1 MINRRHILK
10 TAGSLAAMGAFGTGL
25 GIGPGLGRAA
35 FAQTPTMT
43 TVCKIVGVPYF
54 SLLGEGLAEAGR
66 QFGIQSD
73 MIGPAQVDPAQQVRL
88 VEDVI
93 AKKVNVLGLIPL
105 DVKVLAPVVQRARD
119 AGIIVITQEGPDM
132 EGRTWDVEMVD
143 SKAFGEA
150 MMQSL
155 ATQMGQKGDYIC
167 IVGTLTTPLHNL
179 WCDAAIAYQKAN
191 YPEMTLVADRFPGAD
206 QIDTTE
212 QVVRNALQAYPG
224 LRGVI
229 GFGSN
234 GPIGAGNVVRQRRL
248 SNRLSVTGF
257 ALPSQAQPLIEA
269 GALKETFLWSP
280 KEVGEALVA
289 VASLAL
295 KNAEFTTGMDIPG
308 IGKATVDSDKRIIS
322 VERMLVLNKETMP
335 DLLKLGI

>member
-1 MINRRHILK
+1 VNRRQFLK
-10 TAGSLAAMGAFGTGL
+10 SASAIAAASTF
-25 GIGPGLGRAA
+25 GIGLETPA
-35 FAQTPTMT
+35 FAANPTMT

-54 SLLGEGLAEAGR
+54 SLLEKGLNQSGKK
-66 QFGIQSD
+66 FGIDST
-73 MIGPAQVDPAQQVRL
+73 MVGPAQVDPAQQVRL

-93 AKKVNVLGLIPL
+93 AKKVDVLGLIPL

-119 AGIIVITQEGPDM
+119 AGIVVITQEGPDM

-143 SKAFGEA
+143 SKKFGEE
-150 MMQSL
+150 MMKSL
-155 ATQMGQKGDYIC
+155 ARQMGEKGDYIC

-191 YPEMTLVADRFPGAD
+191 YPNMKLVADRFPGAD

-212 QVVRNALQAYPG
+212 QVVRNALQAYPN

-234 GPIGAGNVVRQRRL
+234 GPIGAGNIVRQRRL
-248 SNRLSVTGF
+248 MSKLSVTGF

-295 KNAEFTTGMDIPG
+295 KKAEFKTGMEIPG
-308 IGKATVDSDKRIIS
+308 IGKANVDPDKKIIS
-322 VERMLVLNKETMP
+322 VERMLVLNKETLP
-335 DLLKLGI
+335 ELIKLGI

>member
-1 MINRRHILK
+1 MLRRQLLK
-10 TAGSLAAMGAFGTGL
+10 SAAAIAAAAATG
-25 GIGPGLGRAA
+25 ISFGRAA
-35 FAQTPTMT
+35 LAANPTMT

-54 SLLGEGLAEAGR
+54 SILGAGLEEAGKKV
-66 QFGIQSD
+66 GIDSN

-105 DVKVLAPVVQRARD
+105 DVKVLAPVVKRARD

-132 EGRTWDVEMVD
+132 DGRTWDVEMVD
-143 SKAFGEA
+143 STAFGEA
-150 MMQSL
+150 MMKSL
-155 ATQMGQKGDYIC
+155 AKQIGEEGDYIC

-191 YPEMTLVADRFPGAD
+191 YPKMTLVADRFPGAD

-212 QVVRNALQAYPG
+212 QVVRDALQAYPK
-224 LRGVI
+224 LKGVI

-234 GPIGAGNVVRQRRL
+234 GPIGAGNIVRKRKLQGKL
-248 SNRLSVTGF
+248 HVTGF
-257 ALPSQAQPLIEA
+257 ALPSQAGPLIEA
-269 GALKETFLWSP
+269 GALTETFLWSP

-289 VASLAL
+289 VAKLAL
-295 KNAEFTTGMDIPG
+295 DNAEFKTGMDIPG
-308 IGKATVDSDKRIIS
+308 IGKANVDHDKKIIS
-322 VERMLVLNKETMP
+322 VERMLVLNKETLP
-335 DLLKLGI
+335 ELAKLGI

>member
-1 MINRRHILK
+1 MNRRQVLK
-10 TAGSLAAMGAFGTGL
+10 SAGALATMSTFGTGFA
-25 GIGPGLGRAA
+25 RSA
-35 FAQTPTMT
+35 FAANPTMT

-54 SLLGEGLAEAGR
+54 SLLETGLVENGKK
-66 QFGIQSD
+66 FGIDSN
-73 MIGPAQVDPAQQVRL
+73 MVGPAQVDPAQQVRL

-93 AKKVNVLGLIPL
+93 AKKVDVLGLIPL

-119 AGIIVITQEGPDM
+119 AGIIVITQEGPDQ

-143 SKAFGEA
+143 SKKFGEE
-150 MMQSL
+150 MMKSL
-155 ATQMGQKGDYIC
+155 ARQMGEEGEYIC

-179 WCDAAIAYQKAN
+179 WCDAAIAYQQAN
-191 YPEMTLVADRFPGAD
+191 YPKMKLAADRFPGAD

-212 QVVRNALQAYPG
+212 QVVRNALQAYPN

-248 SNRLSVTGF
+248 SSKLSVTGF

-280 KEVGEALVA
+280 KEVGEAMVA
-289 VASLAL
+289 VASLVL
-295 KNAEFTTGMDIPG
+295 KKAEFTSGMDIPG
-308 IGKATVDSDKRIIS
+308 IGKAIVDSEKKIIS

-335 DLLKLGI
+335 ELLKLGI

>member
-1 MINRRHILK
+1 MLRRQLLK
-10 TAGSLAAMGAFGTGL
+10 STAALAAMSV
-25 GIGPGLGRAA
+25 PGMGFSRAA
-35 FAQTPTMT
+35 LAANPTMT
-43 TVCKIVGVPYF
+43 TVCKIIGVPYF
-54 SLLGEGLAEAGR
+54 TLLGKGLEEAGKK
-66 QFGIQSD
+66 FGIDST

-105 DVKVLAPVVQRARD
+105 DVKVLAPVVKRARD

-150 MMQSL
+150 MMKSL
-155 ATQMGQKGDYIC
+155 ARQMSEEGDYIC

-191 YPEMTLVADRFPGAD
+191 YPKMNLAADRFPGAD
-206 QIDTTE
+206 QIDTAE
-212 QVVRNALQAYPG
+212 QVVRDALQAYPK
-224 LRGVI
+224 LKGVI

-234 GPIGAGNVVRQRRL
+234 GPIGAGNIVRKRKLQGKL
-248 SNRLSVTGF
+248 AVTGF
-257 ALPSQAQPLIEA
+257 ALPSQAGPLIKV
-269 GALKETFLWSP
+269 GALEETFLWSP

-295 KNAEFTTGMDIPG
+295 KNAEFKSGMDIPG
-308 IGKATVDSDKRIIS
+308 IGIALVDHDKKIIS
-322 VERMLVLNKETMP
+322 VERMLVLNKDTLA
-335 DLLKLGI
+335 DLVKLGI